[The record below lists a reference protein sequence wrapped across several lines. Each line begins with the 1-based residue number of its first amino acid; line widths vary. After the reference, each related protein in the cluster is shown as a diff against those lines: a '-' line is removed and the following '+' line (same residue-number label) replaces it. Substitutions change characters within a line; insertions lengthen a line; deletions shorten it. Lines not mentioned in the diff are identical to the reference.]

1 MNIFYLH
8 NDPFLAAQMHC
19 NKHVVKMIVETAQ
32 LLSTAHRINDG
43 HEVTELT
50 QNGRRIKRYR
60 LSDDR
65 DNVLYKSTHPNHPSA
80 QWCRESADNYQ
91 WLYTLF
97 LALLQEYKVR
107 YNKDHACVKLVRPLR
122 KVPDRI
128 NMKPFTEP
136 PPAMPDYCKVKGNS
150 VQSYRNYYVNEK
162 KHFAKWTNR
171 PVPDW
176 FN

>member
-8 NDPFLAAQMHC
+8 NDPIVAAEMHC

-43 HEVTELT
+43 VESVELT

-60 LSDDR
+60 LNDNR
-65 DNVLYKSTHPNHPSA
+65 DVVLYKSTHPNHPSA
-80 QWCRESADNYQ
+80 QWCRESATNYK

-97 LALLQEYKVR
+97 VALLDEYKHR
-107 YNKDHACVKLVRPLR
+107 YNKDHACVKLLNVLR
-122 KVPDRI
+122 EPPNRI

-136 PPAMPDYCKVKGNS
+136 PPAMPDYCKVVGNS

-162 KHFAKWTNR
+162 KRFAKWTNR
-171 PVPDW
+171 PVPSW
-176 FN
+176 FI